1 MQNNKFDVV
10 IVGGGPGGLAA
21 AKGAKDAGAQSVL
34 LLERENKTGG
44 ILNQCIH
51 DGFGLIRY
59 NKQLTG
65 PEYAQRALH
74 ELDDKD
80 GVVIKTGYIVTEIKN
95 APEGKVITT
104 ISPNGLEHFCAGS
117 VVLAM
122 GCRERTRGNIQTPG
136 TRPAGVF
143 TAGVVQNLVNTKN
156 IMVGKK
162 VVILGSGDVGLII
175 ARRLTLEGAKVLAVA
190 EVMPEPCGLARN
202 ISQCLDDFGIPLYL
216 SHTVSNIYGKDRVTG
231 VDISKV
237 DENKNPIPGTEI
249 HFDCDTLVLSVGLI
263 PENEVSETAGVE
275 LNRLNGPVTDEF
287 LQTSV
292 PGIFSCGNSR
302 KVMDLADYV
311 SMQGELAGKNAARF
325 ILNLDMEIWPE
336 EKTNA
341 MKKGLPEKNCITCVL
356 CPNSCTIRVLP
367 DGETTEGNRCKRGHA
382 FALQEIKDPERFVTT
397 TVRVNDKDNPLVP
410 VRSDRP
416 VKLAEIKDV
425 VREVSKIRLEKRPE
439 SGTVIA
445 TDIGINKVSILAD

>member
-1 MQNNKFDVV
+1 MQYFDVV
-10 IVGGGPGGLAA
+10 IVGAGPGGLAA
-21 AKGAKDAGAQSVL
+21 AKGAKDAGAESVL
-34 LLERENKTGG
+34 LLEREAETGG
-44 ILNQCIH
+44 ILKQCIH

-65 PEYAQRALH
+65 PEYARKALE
-74 ELDDKD
+74 ELSGKD
-80 GVVIKTGYIVTEIKN
+80 ITIKTGYIVTKIEKQTNQTI
-95 APEGKVITT
+95 VTT
-104 ISPNGLEHFCAGS
+104 ISPEGLEKFQAGS

-122 GCRERTRGNIQTPG
+122 GCRERTRGNIQIPG

-175 ARRLTLEGAKVLAVA
+175 ARRLTLEGAKVLAVS
-190 EVMPEPCGLARN
+190 EVMSQPTGLARN

-216 SHTVSNIYGKDRVTG
+216 SHTISKIYGKDRVTG
-231 VDISKV
+231 VDIAKV
-237 DENKNPIPGTEI
+237 NDCKNPIPGTEI

-263 PENEVSETAGVE
+263 PENEVSETAGVK
-275 LNRLNGPVTDEF
+275 LNRLNGPETDQF

-292 PGIFSCGNSR
+292 KGIFSCGNSR

-311 SMQGELAGKNAARF
+311 SMQGELAGQNAAKFVQNRQ
-325 ILNLDMEIWPE
+325 LEPWPE
-336 EKTNA
+336 DKTNA

-356 CPNSCTIRVLP
+356 CPNSCTIRVLE

-382 FALQEIKDPERFVTT
+382 FALQEMKDPERFVTT
-397 TVRVNDKDNPLVP
+397 TVKVNDKDNPLVP
-410 VRSDRP
+410 VRSDRA

-425 VREVSKIRLEKRPE
+425 VSQISKITLDTKPQP
-439 SGTVIA
+439 GTIIA
-445 TDIGINKVSILAD
+445 TEVGQNKVNIFTVG